1 MAQLPVSHHVSPPL
15 SPADQPPGPGGK
27 TAHAPGA
34 AARVTSVSTGNL
46 CAEEQSPPPRP
57 EAYPIPTQTYA
68 REYFTFPASKSQDRV
83 APSQHQWADY
93 EEKPRVHV
101 DGSHS
106 SIGVQVRGAPRHS
119 SGSESRVDGRVRIW

>member
-1 MAQLPVSHHVSPPL
+1 MAFNTAFRFVCCILNRSLEMRGVSL
-15 SPADQPPGPGGK
+15 SPSSRFQ
-27 TAHAPGA
+27 
-34 AARVTSVSTGNL
+34 
-46 CAEEQSPPPRP
+46 EQSPPPRP